1 MKKNLRAFFW
11 VPRLGVGAALL
22 AFFAVTSVS
31 RADIDIVNSLGD
43 TKVND
48 APASGNP
55 FKVEEFSTTVS
66 GQISGV
72 ILSLNFN
79 AAAVAAHS
87 PLDVYIYNAT
97 GSGPTGSGFLLG
109 TITPTTTG
117 DHQYTV
123 AGLQAY
129 SLTAGQD
136 YAIGIDE
143 TLGSGTVGWEYAAL
157 NSPNT
162 GTGGSFL
169 EAYNSVAGNSPWVE
183 SSPLQQ
189 RFMDVTVT
197 PVPEPRT
204 GAIMGI
210 GALAIAGS
218 HTLRR
223 RIMAGSKTNA

>member
-1 MKKNLRAFFW
+1 MKKNFRAFFG

-22 AFFAVTSVS
+22 ALFAFAAVS

-43 TKVND
+43 TRAGD
-48 APASGNP
+48 APASNNP
-55 FKVEEFSTTVS
+55 FKVEDFSTTVS
-66 GQISGV
+66 GQISDV

-79 AAAVAAHS
+79 AAAVTAHS

-97 GSGPTGSGFLLG
+97 GSGPTGSGSLLG

-123 AGLQAY
+123 SGLQAY

-169 EAYNSVAGNSPWVE
+169 GAYNSVAGASPWV
-183 SSPLQQ
+183 SSNPLQQ
-189 RFMDVTVT
+189 RFMKVTV
-197 PVPEPRT
+197 VPEPMT

-210 GALAIAGS
+210 SALVIAGS

>member
-1 MKKNLRAFFW
+1 MKKNRRVFFW

-22 AFFAVTSVS
+22 ALFALTSVS

-55 FKVEEFSTTVS
+55 FKVEDFSTTVS

-97 GSGPTGSGFLLG
+97 GSGPTGSGSLLG

-123 AGLQAY
+123 SGLQAY

-169 EAYNSVAGNSPWVE
+169 GAYNSVAGTSPWV
-183 SSPLQQ
+183 SSNPLQQ
-189 RFMDVTVT
+189 RFMKVTA
-197 PVPEPRT
+197 VPEPMAGT
-204 GAIMGI
+204 LMGL
-210 GALAIAGS
+210 GALAVAAS

-223 RIMAGSKTNA
+223 RK